1 LVQLFFFFAPPP
13 PPPPKKKKQFI
24 FLKMKKKIFF
34 IQKTEADQE
43 FTALRTQLNTNEQRL
58 SDVEHVIERITQD
71 ISGAATE
78 QKRLQEKLED
88 LVSFF
93 KIYLQSS
100 RFYKNTF
107 FFLFSQ
113 RKQVENANE
122 SVQASRGRQ
131 GELQDELKSVFTN
144 QLTPAEQQQL
154 QQTRKDIDELTE
166 TITNVA
172 QQRGNLEL
180 RRDNLNHEL
189 NIRINPSLNEL
200 RTKLSDIDLASVDA
214 QLKDAQQQQKVLA
227 TKLANLSRSIEG
239 KETVFFKNLYL
250 H

>member
-1 LVQLFFFFAPPP
+1 
-13 PPPPKKKKQFI
+13 
-24 FLKMKKKIFF
+24 MKKKIFF